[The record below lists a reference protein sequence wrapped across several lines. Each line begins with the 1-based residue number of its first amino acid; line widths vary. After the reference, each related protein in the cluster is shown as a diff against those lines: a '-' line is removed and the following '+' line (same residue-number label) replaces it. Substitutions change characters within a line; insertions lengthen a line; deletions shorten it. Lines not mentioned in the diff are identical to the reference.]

1 MKLDRNRGPTR
12 DVWRVSASHSA
23 NSAVLFLLPTALFLQ
38 SNQLITFILLA
49 VAVGIILIFLL
60 IAFILLPLSRRAE
73 RQRHKPRQAEIETQ
87 PVPMAVPEA
96 PAEAELTAVADDD
109 DDDDDDATKIIVPV
123 PSLAEDQED
132 TILSIPTAQPI
143 AEPLKVK
150 PITVPISGQRPSDI
164 GWQIAGITDVGLRR
178 ELNEDNMVMIEDE
191 MVELGPYG
199 IYVVADG
206 LGGHE
211 AGEVASQLT
220 VEAVQQQY
228 ATQPPTA
235 DEAPFEEWLK
245 GAVLAANTAVLD
257 HQQTSSGTSRMGS
270 TLVMALV
277 AGNNAHI
284 VNVGDSRAYRLNS
297 EKIEQISIDHS
308 LVERLVQIGQITR
321 EEARTHKQRNV
332 IYSIIGE
339 KRKLEIGYYHVAL
352 APGERLLLCSDGLSG
367 MIADDELQ
375 LISHNAPEPAA
386 ASLTMVEAARQAGG
400 HDNITA
406 IIVQM
411 NGDS

>member
-1 MKLDRNRGPTR
+1 MQLDRNSGQSDNIQGLPT
-12 DVWRVSASHSA
+12 SFSTS
-23 NSAVLFLLPTALFLQ
+23 SGVLSLLPAILFFQ

-49 VAVGIILIFLL
+49 IAVGVVLIFIL
-60 IAFILLPLSRRAE
+60 IAFILRPLSRRAG
-73 RQRHKPRQAEIETQ
+73 RQPQKHRDADLDTQ
-87 PVPMAVPEA
+87 PIPGVERRTVGEQEAMAVPEM
-96 PAEAELTAVADDD
+96 EVDDD
-109 DDDDDDATKIIVPV
+109 DDDDITKII
-123 PSLAEDQED
+123 SSTMD
-132 TILSIPTAQPI
+132 LSEGGDETMLSMPAIDPTT
-143 AEPLKVK
+143 AEPNILPV
-150 PITVPISGQRPSDI
+150 SGHRPPNI
-164 GWQIAGITDVGLRR
+164 GWTIAGITDVGLRR

-191 MVELGPYG
+191 MVDVGAYG

-228 ATQPPTA
+228 ADHPPTA
-235 DEAPFEEWLK
+235 PEAPFEDWLK
-245 GAVLAANTAVLD
+245 GAVMAANSAVLE
-257 HQQTSSGTSRMGS
+257 HQESNAETSRMGS

-277 AGNNAHI
+277 ADANAHI

-339 KRKLEIGYYHVAL
+339 KRKLEIGYYHVSL
-352 APGERLLLCSDGLSG
+352 EPGERLLLCSDGLSS
-367 MIADDELQ
+367 MVSDDELQ
-375 LISHNAPEPAA
+375 QISHVESDPATT
-386 ASLTMVEAARQAGG
+386 SHMMIEAARQAGG

-411 NGDS
+411 NGGQ